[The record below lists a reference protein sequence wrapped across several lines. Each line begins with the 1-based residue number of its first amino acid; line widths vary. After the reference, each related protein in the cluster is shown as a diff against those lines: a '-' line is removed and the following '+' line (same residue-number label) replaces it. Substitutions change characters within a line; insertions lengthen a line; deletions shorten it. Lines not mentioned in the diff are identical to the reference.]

1 MLLTFLF
8 ITLPVSLKL
17 EFHWFCFN
25 LHGMMIQI
33 WRLNPESSIH
43 FYESAFVAESHRRK
57 QTKQNV
63 RWVTVASNRLLPP
76 IPADW
81 WWHTPPEPL
90 TGRLGGHVG
99 WRVATFNRCESLS
112 WVAGGH
118 PVGGWGVAGVSRCP
132 PPLSRAPLDLPTYQL
147 PLFRVGGAFVG
158 GQGGKLNSNL
168 TWIFKKMF

>member
-1 MLLTFLF
+1 M
-8 ITLPVSLKL
+8 
-17 EFHWFCFN
+17 
-25 LHGMMIQI
+25 
-33 WRLNPESSIH
+33 
-43 FYESAFVAESHRRK
+43 
-57 QTKQNV
+57 
-63 RWVTVASNRLLPP
+63 ASNRLLPP

-81 WWHTPPEPL
+81 WWHTPLEPL

-99 WRVATFNRCESLS
+99 GRVATFNRCESLS

-147 PLFRVGGAFVG
+147 PLFRGGGAFVG

-168 TWIFKKMF
+168 TKIFSKMFYVLKLFCVHWSVFLIQLITFSFPPRKLKFNFDSLETF